1 MKILII
7 EWASFG
13 KEDIDDAFIKSGHNI
28 VKFSHPDYD
37 LRHSDDFISSFSD
50 FMEKKMP
57 T

>member
-28 VKFSHPDYD
+28 VKFSV
-37 LRHSDDFISSFSD
+37 SSRYTKQLSHASHCIYKRA
-50 FMEKKMP
+50 MV
-57 T
+57 